1 MQLTPRLHKAIYQA
15 AVLHSGQT
23 RKADATPYIIHPYA
37 VAWILANYTD
47 NEDIIIA
54 GLLHDVLE
62 DVKCYRVEDMQRDF
76 GEQVTRIVKE
86 VSEDKDPNVEQDDK
100 ATWQMR
106 KEKYLANL
114 ANDSYEALMVC
125 CADKI
130 HNLTS
135 MLEVYKIQGEKMWQ
149 KFNAPI
155 DKQLWFYQEILKILQ
170 TKLDNPIVQELSTIY
185 HTTLE
190 TFRLSLD
197 S

>member
-15 AVLHSGQT
+15 AVLHNGQT
-23 RKADATPYIIHPYA
+23 RKADGAPYIIHPYA

-62 DVKCYRVEDMQRDF
+62 DVKGYRVEDMQRDF

-86 VSEDKDPNVEQDDK
+86 VSEDKDPNIEQDDK

-130 HNLTS
+130 YNLTS

-170 TKLDNPIVQELSTIY
+170 TKLNNPIVQELSTVY

-190 TFRLSLD
+190 TFKNHKL
-197 S
+197 